1 MRIAS
6 SSCQAVFLGCRDP
19 ATQLFVLQPSTP
31 GDKKATPSNQCA
43 ENKMTASSTIHN
55 PQALISI
62 GLLAP
67 EQPKSEEPKQ
77 TTSFVL
83 SNSSPTSLGI
93 CKQLCSKLTPK
104 FETSS
109 FDVLADHTQPNPAQ
123 HADALQHNN
132 SSNSSRFNFSRVFAS
147 LPRITF
153 DVQTSIHQ
161 INDILTSFERQ
172 HFAVSIV
179 QHLIEQI
186 DVHSHQAQCRQWL
199 IFLFNFSADL
209 FNRPSKR
216 LWSAI
221 KQESSDRRGVL
232 ASSQMSR

>member
-1 MRIAS
+1 MNVTAAGSSFTVKRIGTAVINTIDERGNKVQLRMQDTLISDRFPHKLLALQRFTSKGFQVIMGAHNMRIAS

-31 GDKKATPSNQCA
+31 GDQKATPSNQCA
-43 ENKMTASSTIHN
+43 ENKMMDVFASST

-62 GLLAP
+62 GALLAA

-93 CKQLCSKLTPK
+93 YKQLCSKLTPK

-161 INDILTSFERQ
+161 
-172 HFAVSIV
+172 
-179 QHLIEQI
+179 
-186 DVHSHQAQCRQWL
+186 
-199 IFLFNFSADL
+199 
-209 FNRPSKR
+209 
-216 LWSAI
+216 
-221 KQESSDRRGVL
+221 
-232 ASSQMSR
+232 